1 MTAIRLQSF
10 RSLLDTGFV
19 ELRPLTILVGKNSSG
34 KSSFLRFL
42 PLLRQSVEA
51 RTRGPILWH
60 DEHKY
65 VDFGGFEETHS
76 TFSDD
81 EEIRLGFR
89 MTLGA
94 DDDRLGRFWYKRLEE
109 SLGRSKTPGP
119 IPCSVTLAILPE
131 PKDATVTRFKSV
143 EIEAAGHSV
152 CIEFDRPDK
161 LSAVSVNGSEL
172 LEQVKDQLRFGQG
185 RLLPRIHWSRPI
197 RRSGERTIRG
207 WPQGPGPD
215 PLAAGDLMDVLR
227 PLCHGNTSE
236 KRVAGAAM
244 AIPFGTV
251 EEMLDSL
258 REHRA
263 PGHYWRESV
272 GRLDLGDPKFLKIRD
287 LAVANRLGALLDLL
301 DRCLAGL
308 GSGVRYS
315 KPVRA
320 TAQRYYRRQD
330 LAVDEVD
337 PEGGN
342 LAVFLQSLSPAKR
355 DDFQAWTKD
364 EMGWQIATS
373 PSGGHISLEI
383 KGESGARHN
392 LADVGF
398 GFSQMLPVLAQLWSM
413 RPSPR
418 RRRFPPG
425 LLTSDPTFAIEQ
437 PELHLHPALQAQLA
451 DTMSRAVSSA
461 RRHGIGLTLVV
472 ETHSEAIVN
481 RIGRRIADGKLD
493 SDLASVVLFE
503 PSRNGKGSSVRT
515 ATFDSEG
522 YLQNWPFGFFESG

>member
-51 RTRGPILWH
+51 RTTGPLQWYG
-60 DEHKY
+60 EF

-81 EEIRLGFR
+81 DEIRLGFR

-94 DDDRLGRFWYKRLEE
+94 DDDRLGRFWYRRLEAF
-109 SLGRSKTPGP
+109 LGRSRSMGA
-119 IPCSVTLAILPE
+119 IPCTVTLAIVPE
-131 PKDATVTRFKSV
+131 PKDAAIARSRSV

-152 CIEFDRPDK
+152 CIEFDHPDK
-161 LSAVSVNGSEL
+161 LSAVSVNGSES
-172 LEQVKDQLRFGQG
+172 LEQVKERLWFMQG
-185 RLLPRIHWSRPI
+185 RLLPRIWSHSPRA
-197 RRSGERTIRG
+197 SGESPIPG
-207 WPQGPGPD
+207 WPRGPGPD
-215 PLAAGDLMDVLR
+215 PLAAAELMDVLR
-227 PLCHGNTSE
+227 PLCHGNTLKE
-236 KRVAGAAM
+236 RVAEAAM
-244 AIPFGTV
+244 AIPFGTA

-258 REHRA
+258 RGHRA
-263 PGHYWRESV
+263 PDRQWRESV
-272 GRLDLGDPKFLKIRD
+272 ERLDLGDPTFLKIRD

-301 DRCLAGL
+301 DRRLAGL
-308 GSGVRYS
+308 GRGVRYS
-315 KPVRA
+315 GPVRA

-342 LAVFLQSLSPAKR
+342 LAVFLRSLSKTGQ
-355 DDFQAWTKD
+355 DDFKAWTKD
-364 EMGWQIATS
+364 QMDWQITT
-373 PSGGHISLEI
+373 PLRGGHISLEI
-383 KGESGARHN
+383 EDESGASHN

-398 GFSQMLPVLAQLWSM
+398 GYSQMLPVLAQLWSI
-413 RPSPR
+413 RPPSSR

-425 LLTSDPTFAIEQ
+425 LLTSDPTLAIEQ
-437 PELHLHPALQAQLA
+437 PELHLHPALQARLA
-451 DTMSRAVSSA
+451 DTMSRVVSSA
-461 RRHGIGLTLVV
+461 RREGIGLTLVV

-493 SDLASVVLFE
+493 SDLASVLLFE
-503 PSRNGKGSSVRT
+503 PSRNGKGFSVRP
-515 ATFDSEG
+515 AAFDSDG